1 MSHKGFAL
9 IDVISPCVT
18 FNNNDESLRSYTYVK
33 DNDVE
38 LHAYDYIPTYS
49 PIEGVEIPEGEFH
62 DITLFDGS
70 ILRLETIGSDH
81 DPSDA
86 MAALNALHKAEVED
100 KHVTGLLYFDPTKAT
115 AIEDQCLVATP
126 LSEVADDVMRPSAAS
141 LEVLNARFRGK
152 D

>member
-1 MSHKGFAL
+1 
-9 IDVISPCVT
+9 
-18 FNNNDESLRSYTYVK
+18 
-33 DNDVE
+33 
-38 LHAYDYIPTYS
+38 
-49 PIEGVEIPEGEFH
+49 
-62 DITLFDGS
+62 
-70 ILRLETIGSDH
+70 
-81 DPSDA
+81 

-126 LSEVADDVMRPSAAS
+126 LADVPDEVMRPSAAS

>member
-1 MSHKGFAL
+1 M
-9 IDVISPCVT
+9 T

-33 DNDVE
+33 EHDVE
-38 LHAYDYIPTYS
+38 LHAYDYIPAET
-49 PIEGVEIPEGEFH
+49 PIEAPAADEGEFH

-86 MAALNALHKAEVED
+86 MAALTALHTAEQEN

-115 AIEDQCLVATP
+115 ATEDQCLVETP
-126 LSEVADDVMRPSAAS
+126 LAEIPDDVMRPSAAS
-141 LEVLNARFRGK
+141 LADINARFRGK
-152 D
+152 A

>member
-38 LHAYDYIPTYS
+38 LHAYDYIPTQT
-49 PIEGVEIPEGEFH
+49 PIESAAAPEGEFH

-86 MAALNALHKAEVED
+86 MAALNALHKAESED
-100 KHVTGLLYFDPTKAT
+100 KHVTGLLYFDPDTAT
-115 AIEDQCLVATP
+115 ATEDQCLVATP
-126 LSEVADDVMRPSAAS
+126 LSEVDDEIMRPSAAS
-141 LEVLNARFRGK
+141 LQTLNDRFRGK
-152 D
+152 A

>member
-1 MSHKGFAL
+1 
-9 IDVISPCVT
+9 VT

-49 PIEGVEIPEGEFH
+49 PIEGVEVPEGEFH

-70 ILRLETIGSDH
+70 TLRLETIGSDH
-81 DPSDA
+81 DPTDA
-86 MAALNALHKAEVED
+86 VAALGALHKAELEN

-115 AIEDQCLVATP
+115 AAEDQCLVETP
-126 LSEVADDVMRPSAAS
+126 LSEVDDEVMRPNSAS
-141 LEVLNARFRGK
+141 LDTLNARFRGK
-152 D
+152 A

>member
-1 MSHKGFAL
+1 
-9 IDVISPCVT
+9 VT

-49 PIEGVEIPEGEFH
+49 PIEGVEIPEGEFN

-81 DPSDA
+81 DPTDA

-115 AIEDQCLVATP
+115 ATEDQCLATTP
-126 LSEVADDVMRPSAAS
+126 LSDVPDEVMRPSAAS
-141 LEVLNARFRGK
+141 LETLNARFRGK
-152 D
+152 A

>member
-1 MSHKGFAL
+1 MQPRVCAS
-9 IDVISPCVT
+9 ITED
-18 FNNNDESLRSYTYVK
+18 TYVK

-81 DPSDA
+81 DPTDA

-115 AIEDQCLVATP
+115 AIDDQCLVSTP
-126 LSEVADDVMRPSAAS
+126 LSEVADNVMRPTAAS
-141 LEVLNARFRGK
+141 LDTLNARFRGK
-152 D
+152 A

>member
-100 KHVTGLLYFDPTKAT
+100 KHVSGLLYFDPTKAT
-115 AIEDQCLVATP
+115 ASEDQCLVATP
-126 LSEVADDVMRPSAAS
+126 LVEVPDEVMRPSAAS